1 MNKDE
6 KGLLIS
12 NLAVRYGRKEII
24 HSFSMGP
31 VEPGQF
37 VAVLGPNAA
46 GKSTLLKAIAGI
58 GSFSGHISLNGADI
72 LSVPGAKRARKIA
85 YMPQSQPPAIGLPA
99 LEAVMSAFGSSKGRD
114 EAINQAY
121 KVLEDLGAADLALRN
136 LHELS
141 GGQRQ
146 IVALAQAIV
155 RKPEVLLLD
164 EPTSALDLKHQ
175 VFVMQSAARLV
186 RMKGAIVVAVLHDV
200 ALALRYADSIA
211 VLKDGG
217 LYAYGTPKAV
227 VTPDMLASVYGI
239 EARVETCSQGKM
251 QIIVDG
257 VM

>member
-1 MNKDE
+1 MKEDE

-12 NLAVRYGRKEII
+12 DLSVRYGRKEII
-24 HSFSMGP
+24 HSLSMGP
-31 VEPGQF
+31 IKPGQF

-58 GSFSGHISLNGADI
+58 GSFRGQIYLNGVDMA
-72 LSVPGAKRARKIA
+72 SVPGAKRARMIA

-99 LEAVMSAFGSSKGRD
+99 LEAVMSAFGGTKGRD
-114 EAINQAY
+114 EAISEAY
-121 KVLEDLGAADLALRN
+121 KVLEDLGATDLALRN

-200 ALALRYADSIA
+200 SLALRYADSIA

-227 VTPDMLASVYGI
+227 VTSDMLAGVYGI
-239 EARVETCSQGKM
+239 DARIETCSQGKM